1 MIEPLHRRPIAD
13 GIWFS
18 RIHDPKFYHNSIS
31 VTLITPLAEG
41 KTSAAVL
48 AAYLLRMGS
57 RRCRDMTELECR
69 LADLYGAVLDT
80 DISRH
85 GENQLITFS
94 ITGADDRFALEGE
107 SISRG
112 CAELLGEILLEPK
125 IIDDAF
131 PMEAFRLEQQY
142 LVDTIEA
149 EINDKRSYAAQRC
162 TAEMGRGC
170 RFALPRYGTVQEA
183 LSVTPESAYVRYCEL
198 IRSARIEIFFS
209 GCGSP
214 DYAEETFC
222 RLFSAVERVPLCP
235 APQQLPQKAERLTE
249 LQEQMPMSQS
259 KLVLGF
265 RTGLPQQRRART
277 ALRVMTALLGGST
290 GSRLFTNVR
299 EKLGC
304 CYYCG
309 ARVNLLTGILMVEC
323 GLEEANW
330 ERLQAAILA
339 EIADLAAGHITPQE
353 LCHMKLAFQSSLCS
367 IGDSLARTEGWY
379 LSGLLQGEPVTPQQ
393 DMEEIASIT
402 AKEVA
407 AAAAALTLDTVFFL
421 QATGKG
427 DGDDEK

>member
-1 MIEPLHRRPIAD
+1 MTEPLQRRAIAD
-13 GIWFS
+13 GVWFS

-31 VTLITPLAEG
+31 VTLITPLTEG
-41 KTSAAVL
+41 KTSSAVL

-80 DISRH
+80 DIARH
-85 GENQLITFS
+85 GENQLLTFS
-94 ITGADDRFALEGE
+94 VTGADDRFALENE

-125 IIDDAF
+125 VTDGAF
-131 PMEAFRLEQQY
+131 PVEAFRLEQQY

-183 LSVTPESAYVRYCEL
+183 LSVTPQEAYERYCEL
-198 IRSARIEIFFS
+198 IQTARIEIFFS
-209 GCGSP
+209 GCGNP
-214 DYAEETFC
+214 DYAEEVFT
-222 RLFSAVERVPLCP
+222 RLFGNVKRKPQSI
-235 APQQLPQKAERLTE
+235 APQQLPLCAAQVTRLCE
-249 LQEQMPMSQS
+249 KMPVSQS

-277 ALRVMTALLGGST
+277 ALRVMTALLGGGT

-309 ARVNLLTGILMVEC
+309 ARVNLLTGILLIEC
-323 GLEEANW
+323 GLKEAN
-330 ERLQAAILA
+330 RDKLHAAILA
-339 EIADLAAGHITPQE
+339 EIADLAAGHISRQE
-353 LCHMKLAFQSSLCS
+353 LSHIKLAFQSSLRS

-379 LSGLLQGEPVTPQQ
+379 ISGLLQGEPITPQQ
-393 DMEEIASIT
+393 DIDEINSVT
-402 AKEVA
+402 AQEVA

-421 QATGKG
+421 QADGKG
-427 DGDDEK
+427 EYADED